1 MKARPGAS
9 LGAWLPAM
17 LVLGTLLFALAAP
30 PPRKAPF
37 AGSEGSIHVAVQ
49 VPPVSYV
56 NEGDM
61 LRFEVIEGVHLGVA
75 LGSDTKFETHGH
87 RAEILAAPDREEAAD
102 LLAIPLSLHWRHP
115 VEGLPVAQVVR
126 LAHRGT
132 SQKWQEESMFTALF
146 THHGELPV
154 LSLLLPEGGLFDPD
168 TGLMVVGNAI
178 LHAPEKVLK
187 TDWEDP
193 RWWKYPGNFHFR
205 GKEWERH
212 GRLEMI
218 APDGRE
224 ILERQVTVRINGQ
237 MTRGFPQHALRIG
250 FSTPVMDDVFLDDPR
265 SGYHG
270 FVIRAAGNDQIRAM
284 LRDAFQHSLCAG
296 LPFEVSGHRTCV
308 LYINGA
314 YWGVHHI
321 RQRMDDVEIARR
333 YGLPKK
339 RITILE
345 DEARLY
351 RGDPRD
357 ASAFR
362 HLATTTRYWDGKDIG
377 WSDSLKAAMDVDGF
391 MYYMA
396 TQMILANTDWPGQNV
411 KFWRYNGGPTTTAPH
426 DGRWYFIMGD
436 SDLGYGVATGP
447 DADLFTRVNTIEV
460 PITWLLRGML
470 RNTEFRSRFIVIAR
484 ELAQGPLSA
493 ERSVQKLDRFVA
505 LMAPEMA
512 RHTGRW
518 RRPSDRDTW
527 EEHIEVMRTFALQRE
542 ASVLDQLDRYERK
555 GE

>member
-1 MKARPGAS
+1 
-9 LGAWLPAM
+9 M
-17 LVLGTLLFALAAP
+17 LFLGTLLLAWAAP
-30 PPRKAPF
+30 PRKKVPLMGPQ
-37 AGSEGSIHVAVQ
+37 GSNHVPVQ
-49 VPPVSYV
+49 VPPFSFVK
-56 NEGDM
+56 EGDT
-61 LRFEVIEGVHLGVA
+61 LRFNVKEGMRLGVA
-75 LGSDTKFETHGH
+75 TGADSPFEDKGQ
-87 RAEILAAPDREEAAD
+87 RAVIIAAPDRKRAAD
-102 LLAIPLSLHWRHP
+102 LLAIPLSLNWRPP
-115 VEGLPVAQVVR
+115 VVGQPVAHVLR

-132 SQKWQEESMFTALF
+132 YQEWQEEGMFTALF

-154 LSLLLPEGGLFDPD
+154 LSLLLPEGSLFDPD
-168 TGLMVVGNAI
+168 SGLMVVGSAI

-218 APDGRE
+218 APDGSE
-224 ILERQVTVRINGQ
+224 ILDRQVTVRINGQ

-265 SGYHG
+265 SGYRG

-321 RQRMDDVEIARR
+321 RERMDQAEIARR

-351 RGDPRD
+351 RGDPRQER
-357 ASAFR
+357 AFR
-362 HLATTTRYWDGKDIG
+362 QLATTTRYWDGKDVA
-377 WSDSLKAAMDVDGF
+377 WADSLKATIDVDGF

-396 TQMILANTDWPGQNV
+396 TQMIFANTDWPGQNV
-411 KFWRYNGGPTTTAPH
+411 KFWRYMGATEPIAPR

-436 SDLGYGVATGP
+436 SDLGYGVAAGP

-470 RNTEFRSRFIVIAR
+470 RNTEFRSRFIAIAR

-542 ASVLDQLDRYERK
+542 ASVLEQLDRYERK